1 MVITTTPQP
10 VPASALVDYLRRDIG
25 LSEDALALGCAK
37 QSKSRLRCR

>member
-25 LSEDALALGCAK
+25 LSEDALPWVYAK
-37 QSKSRLRCR
+37 RSKSRLRCR